1 MRYFRHGI
9 PQEFHYRAIIFWA
22 DYERRTTAYHSVS
35 LCNLPAMPGRKAM
48 REVVTWASLLIGSII
63 A

>member
-1 MRYFRHGI
+1 
-9 PQEFHYRAIIFWA
+9 
-22 DYERRTTAYHSVS
+22 VS
-35 LCNLPAMPGRKAM
+35 LSNLPALPGRTAM

>member
-1 MRYFRHGI
+1 MRYFPHGI
-9 PQEFHYRAIIFWA
+9 PQKFHYRAPIFWGGF
-22 DYERRTTAYHSVS
+22 RTGTTAYHSVS
-35 LCNLPAMPGRKAM
+35 LSNLPALPGRTAM